1 MLFLLKSMNRI
12 LNQNRFRV
20 YPKTGPV
27 PEAPGA
33 PLPAGIDILFQLGPV
48 PEALA
53 LPEVAERYRCR
64 KMFVVQSHE
73 LSPGSRRSSR
83 SHRDVDGIVVQGASS
98 RVKTLPKNLIARV
111 PCRTFS
117 EQRFR
122 RPALARAMRATL
134 GRRERSPKQEYLKQE
149 CLWCEDEWRRVR
161 LI

>member
-1 MLFLLKSMNRI
+1 MLFRSAIRLVFL
-12 LNQNRFRV
+12 
-20 YPKTGPV
+20 
-27 PEAPGA
+27 
-33 PLPAGIDILFQLGPV
+33 
-48 PEALA
+48 
-53 LPEVAERYRCR
+53 EVAELCRCR

-122 RPALARAMRATL
+122 RPSLARAVRATL
-134 GRRERSPKQEYLKQE
+134 AMGTTESSSGRRERSPKKEYLNQVLK
-149 CLWCEDEWRRVR
+149 CVWMRGGRGGLYRRGGASGSDERQLLV
-161 LI
+161 